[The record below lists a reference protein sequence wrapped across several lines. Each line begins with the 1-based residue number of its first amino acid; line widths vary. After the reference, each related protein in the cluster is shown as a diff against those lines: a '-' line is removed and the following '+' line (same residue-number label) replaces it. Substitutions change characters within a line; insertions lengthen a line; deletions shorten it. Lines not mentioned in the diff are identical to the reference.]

1 MNSSFQ
7 PAWKNPKI
15 LFALSM
21 VFLCGALAGAVVY
34 RLASQPVSAKQV
46 AASWK
51 NSTKEQTLAQLKKEL
66 SLSPEQAGEIET
78 VLDDFSMYYQML
90 SSQMDEVMTQSKQR
104 IDSVLNE
111 EQRKRFARIM
121 AELKEKRR

>member
-1 MNSSFQ
+1 MHSSFQ

-15 LFALSM
+15 LLALSM
-21 VFLCGALAGAVVY
+21 VFLCGALAGAVIY

-51 NSTKEQTLAQLKKEL
+51 DSTKEQTLAQLKKEL